1 MNEEYDTFEKYWEKV
16 QRTALIELK
25 ETEEYAE
32 EDGLSE
38 HQIASSAADYAVDC
52 SDLVRNHPRT
62 VIYHCDNGMYDSG
75 YDGYLRG
82 VEFEN
87 NDPRDMVR
95 QLACA
100 GFYNDV
106 KTVID
111 RILEAR
117 EDLGTANRLIEGTLW
132 SEGVEAEYEYESGLI
147 EPEYHTYKFEHIS
160 EGEWRVFDPNGVAFE
175 VISPRVM
182 VDDATVPVQR
192 LKLKLDN
199 LCARRQRL
207 L

>member
-1 MNEEYDTFEKYWEKV
+1 MSDTYGTFEEYWEKV
-16 QRTALIELK
+16 QRTALTELE

-32 EDGLSE
+32 EAGLSE

-75 YDGYLRG
+75 YDLFLRHT
-82 VEFEN
+82 EFKN

-95 QLACA
+95 QLACV

-111 RILEAR
+111 RILEDR
-117 EDLGTANRLIEGTLW
+117 EALGTANRLIDGPIW
-132 SEGVEAEYEYESGLI
+132 SKGVEAEYEYESGLI
-147 EPEYHTYKFEHIS
+147 EPEYHTYRFENIS
-160 EGEWRVFDPNGVAFE
+160 EGEWRVYDPNGVVFE

-182 VDDATVPVQR
+182 VADATIPVQK

-199 LCARRQRL
+199 LCARRQRVL
-207 L
+207 